1 MKLSDKVEMLHG
13 AIIAGK
19 YVGNMRGNKAL
30 GIPPLNLNDGPQGF
44 RSSAGTL
51 IASPLNTTGTTLH
64 DDEPKL
70 LYMNM
75 TAAAKRVKSE
85 HPPKTSRYSR
95 TSAESFPIIFYD
107 RSLCMDL
114 DRSTVCAL
122 VFSRLNIVLSELFP
136 SGQTLLCL
144 QAEQHVGHLE

>member
-51 IASPLNTTGTTLH
+51 IASPLNSTGTTLH

-70 LYMNM
+70 LSQYDEHDS
-75 TAAAKRVKSE
+75 RGQESE
-85 HPPKTSRYSR
+85 VR
-95 TSAESFPIIFYD
+95 TSSQDFSILAY
-107 RSLCMDL
+107 
-114 DRSTVCAL
+114 VCGVIPDHFL
-122 VFSRLNIVLSELFP
+122 
-136 SGQTLLCL
+136 
-144 QAEQHVGHLE
+144 